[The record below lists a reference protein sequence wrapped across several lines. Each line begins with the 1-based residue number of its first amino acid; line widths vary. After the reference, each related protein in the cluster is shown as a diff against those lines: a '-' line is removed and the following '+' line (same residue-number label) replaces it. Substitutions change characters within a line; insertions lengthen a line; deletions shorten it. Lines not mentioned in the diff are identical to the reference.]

1 MEELLV
7 ERVKDEVSETGLTG
21 EEMIRISQS
30 HESQWESKDEVGRCM
45 RY

>member
-21 EEMIRISQS
+21 EEMIRIS
-30 HESQWESKDEVGRCM
+30 
-45 RY
+45 